1 MRIKVLSYFIFIF
14 LISQT
19 LFGQNAYSRN
29 LSEEEQLILV
39 GAGAYNDGFYDI
51 AEKEFEIF
59 VKGYANH
66 KRIYDIYYLLGK
78 TLLIKGKFKEAK
90 TAFLK
95 IINENKNFEY
105 MDYTQFWLAEI
116 ERKLGNGEEAKKRL
130 LWIINRFPKFAWID
144 DSYYLLGSLELSSS
158 KLAQAETY
166 FKQVSLL
173 SKKNE
178 LIQSSNFWLGV
189 LSWKRDDF
197 ETAAAYFQTIWKDV
211 KFVRQEHLRYV
222 LFWLGEAQLRLGKL
236 DDAKLNYRLFCERFK
251 NDPLTPEVYWRL
263 GFCEYLLGNV
273 NDSIEILQ
281 SIKNQIN
288 DPQLI
293 LSTHYLLGEIFL
305 INGDYPSSIKELS
318 FILNKPQGNIFWGGT
333 LLTLYWDYIHLGD
346 KEEANNIFQ
355 RLQKLDHFEDEKLLV
370 QWLNA
375 EIVFLEGRISD
386 SLPYFFNIVNTPY
399 REKALFQ
406 IGRGYFFEN
415 KFREAVTNLDILFLE
430 FPNSRYLEEGIFIKG
445 ECLFKLGNLDQA
457 LETYNLIL
465 RQNKNNLWQLF
476 ALTQMGNIYLFQNEN
491 TKAEDMFKRI
501 IDFFQDHPLHF
512 NAAFQLGNLY
522 FKEKNIV
529 GALYYYSMVLKG
541 NMLELFGEV
550 YFRLGEIFYQQG
562 KYEKAFTSFETAIQY
577 LKESSS
583 WFPLTQ
589 FEIGNLH
596 RRWGKYEE
604 AKRSYMIILDH
615 SKDEEINN
623 AVKELLNHLEL

>member
-1 MRIKVLSYFIFIF
+1 MLSYFIFIV
-14 LISQT
+14 LIT
-19 LFGQNAYSRN
+19 LVVQNAHSKN
-29 LSEEEQLILV
+29 LSEEEQLIWV
-39 GAGAYNDGFYDI
+39 GTGAFNDGFYDI

-59 VKGYANH
+59 VKSYASH

-78 TLLIKGKFKEAK
+78 TLLMKGKFKEARI
-90 TAFLK
+90 AFLK

-105 MDYTQFWLAEI
+105 MDYTQFWLAEV

-130 LWIINRFPKFAWID
+130 LWIINKFPKFVLID
-144 DSYYLLGSLELSSS
+144 ESYYLLASLELSSNR
-158 KLAQAETY
+158 LVQAEDY
-166 FKQVSLL
+166 FKQVSFL
-173 SKKNE
+173 SKNGE
-178 LIQSSNFWLGV
+178 LVQSSIFWLGV

-197 ETAAAYFQTIWKDV
+197 ESAATNFQTIWRDGR
-211 KFVRQEHLRYV
+211 FVRQEYLRYV

-236 DDAKLNYRLFCERFK
+236 NDAKLNYKIFCERFK

-263 GFCEYLLGNV
+263 GLCEYLLGNA

-281 SIKNQIN
+281 SIKNQMN
-288 DPQLI
+288 DAQLN
-293 LSTHYLLGEIFL
+293 LFTHYLLGEIFL
-305 INGDYPSSIKELS
+305 INGDYPSSIRELDS
-318 FILNKPQGNIFWGGT
+318 ILSKPQGNIFGGET
-333 LLTLYWDYIHLGD
+333 FLTLYWDYTHLGN
-346 KEEANNIFQ
+346 KEEANSIFQ
-355 RLQKLDHFEDEKLLV
+355 KLQKLDHFEDEKLLA

-375 EIVFLEGRISD
+375 KIIFLEGKITD

-406 IGRGYFFEN
+406 MGQGYFFEN
-415 KFREAVTNLDILFLE
+415 KFREAITNLDILFLE
-430 FPNSRYLEEGIFIKG
+430 FPNSKYLEEGIFIKG
-445 ECLFKLGNLDQA
+445 ECLSKLGNLEQA

-465 RQNKNNLWQLF
+465 REDKNNLWQLF
-476 ALTQMGNIYLFQNEN
+476 ALTQVGNIYLFQNEN
-491 TKAEDMFKRI
+491 AKAENMFKRI
-501 IDFFQDHPLHF
+501 IDGFQDHPLHF

-529 GALYYYSMVLKG
+529 GALYYYSMVLRG

-562 KYEKAFTSFETAIQY
+562 KYEKAFNSFETAIQY

-604 AKRSYMIILDH
+604 ARRSYMIILDH

-623 AVKELLNHLEL
+623 AVKEILSHPE